1 MRVLKFGGTSVA
13 NAERFLR
20 VADILES
27 NARQGQVATVLSAPA
42 KITNHL
48 VAMIE
53 KTIGGQDAL
62 PNIADAERIFAELL
76 QGLAD
81 AQPAFPLAQLKAFV
95 EQEFAQIKHVLHGIS
110 LLGQCPDSVNAA
122 LICRGEKLSI
132 AIMAGLLEARGHKV
146 SVINPVEKLLAVG
159 HYLESTVDIAE
170 STRRIAA
177 SQIPADHMILMAG
190 FTAGNEKGELVV
202 LGRNGSDYS
211 AAVLAAC
218 LRADCCEIWT
228 DVDGV
233 YTCDPR
239 QVPDARLLK
248 SMSYQE
254 AMELSY
260 FGAKVLHPRTIAPIA
275 QFQIPCLIK
284 NTGNPQAP
292 GTLIGAS
299 RDEDDLPVK
308 GISNLNNMAMFNVS
322 GPGMKGMVGMAARVF
337 ATMSRAGISVVLI
350 TQSSSEYSI
359 SFCVPQSDCARAKRA
374 MEDEFYLELKEG
386 LLEPLAIMERLAII
400 SVVGDGMRT
409 LRGISAKF
417 FAALARANI
426 NIVAIAQGSSE
437 RSISVVVSNDDA
449 TTGVRVT
456 HQMLFNTDQVIEV
469 FVIGVGGVGGALLEQ
484 IKRQQGWLKNKHIDL
499 RVCGVANSQ
508 ALLTSVHGLN
518 LENWSA
524 ELAEAKEPF
533 NLGRLIRLVKEYHL
547 LNPVIVDCTSSQAV
561 ADQYAD
567 FLREGFHVGYTP
579 ANGTV
584 DTTTYK
590 NDTTTGVEVT
600 NQLDQANGG
609 FQYLSRSD
617 WTGTWPTTDGE
628 VSDQISTWGNPINGT
643 DANGNPA
650 SYTYYKTI
658 SSEDLAKLD
667 SFDSLNTTDP
677 STLTDELVYGK
688 DNGLGL
694 INMRGLDYNDPK
706 WNDLL
711 DQLTPSDYQTLI
723 TQSGYGTAAIKSVD
737 KLSTTDRDAAT
748 GLVNYGVDASGN
760 FYFKGNITH
769 CGVIVLAQTYND
781 DLATHYGENIGDES
795 YYLDVDG
802 WYAPAV
808 NMHRTAF
815 SGRNSEYYSED
826 PFIGGH
832 IASLECEGVASRGM
846 YVFVKHYAINDQE
859 DHRGDREGQYSIA
872 TFLNEQAAREIYLK
886 PFEMCVKSDKVE
898 MNYAKDNGDGTYSN
912 ATTEIPSVTG
922 IMTSFNRVGYTWA
935 GGNYNMI
942 TGLLRNEWGF
952 HGFIITDNAN
962 TGVFMDAGQMI
973 QAGADGKLTNLPT
986 GARYTFNK
994 NDVSDYHYGREAVH
1008 NILYTI
1014 ANSKAMNG
1022 GMPGS
1027 RYLAKV
1033 EPYQKVIYAVDGV
1046 CGGLIAVL
1054 VILTIFRFRK
1064 KKEDNIKTV

>member
-27 NARQGQVATVLSAPA
+27 NASQGQVATVLSAPA

-62 PNIADAERIFAELL
+62 PNITDAERIFAELL

-81 AQPAFPLAQLKAFV
+81 AQPGFPLERLAATV

-110 LLGQCPDSVNAA
+110 LLGQCPDGVNAA

-146 SVINPVEKLLAVG
+146 SVIDPVEKLLAVG

-190 FTAGNEKGELVV
+190 FTAGNDKGELVV

-248 SMSYQE
+248 TMSYQE

-299 RDEDDLPVK
+299 SDEDALPVK

-359 SFCVPQSDCARAKRA
+359 SFCVPQSDCVRAKRA

-386 LLEPLAIMERLAII
+386 LLEPLSIMERLAII

-437 RSISVVVSNDDA
+437 RSISVVVNNDDA
-449 TTGVRVT
+449 TTGVRVV

-469 FVIGVGGVGGALLEQ
+469 FVIGVGGVGAALLEQ
-484 IKRQQGWLKNKHIDL
+484 LKRQRGWLKNKHIDL
-499 RVCGVANSQ
+499 RVCGVANSR
-508 ALLTSVHGLN
+508 ALLTSVHGLD
-518 LENWSA
+518 LENWQGA
-524 ELAEAKEPF
+524 LAEAKEPF
-533 NLGRLIRLVKEYHL
+533 DIERLTRLVKEYHL

-567 FLREGFHVGYTP
+567 FLREGFHMVTPNKKANTSSMDYYHELRQAAAGSRRKFLYDTNVGAGLPVIENLQNLLNAGDELQRFSGILSGSLSFIFGKLDEGMSLSEATRTAREMGFTEPDPRDDLSGMDVARKLLILARETGRQLELSDIQVESVLP
-579 ANGTV
+579 AHFDDGG
-584 DTTTYK
+584 DTESFMAR
-590 NDTTTGVEVT
+590 VA
-600 NQLDQANGG
+600 QLD
-609 FQYLSRSD
+609 
-617 WTGTWPTTDGE
+617 
-628 VSDQISTWGNPINGT
+628 
-643 DANGNPA
+643 
-650 SYTYYKTI
+650 
-658 SSEDLAKLD
+658 
-667 SFDSLNTTDP
+667 
-677 STLTDELVYGK
+677 DEFSAR
-688 DNGLGL
+688 
-694 INMRGLDYNDPK
+694 IAR
-706 WNDLL
+706 
-711 DQLTPSDYQTLI
+711 
-723 TQSGYGTAAIKSVD
+723 A
-737 KLSTTDRDAAT
+737 RDA
-748 GLVNYGVDASGN
+748 GKVLRYV
-760 FYFKGNITH
+760 GNI
-769 CGVIVLAQTYND
+769 
-781 DLATHYGENIGDES
+781 EE
-795 YYLDVDG
+795 
-802 WYAPAV
+802 
-808 NMHRTAF
+808 
-815 SGRNSEYYSED
+815 
-826 PFIGGH
+826 
-832 IASLECEGVASRGM
+832 
-846 YVFVKHYAINDQE
+846 
-859 DHRGDREGQYSIA
+859 
-872 TFLNEQAAREIYLK
+872 
-886 PFEMCVKSDKVE
+886 
-898 MNYAKDNGDGTYSN
+898 
-912 ATTEIPSVTG
+912 
-922 IMTSFNRVGYTWA
+922 
-935 GGNYNMI
+935 
-942 TGLLRNEWGF
+942 
-952 HGFIITDNAN
+952 
-962 TGVFMDAGQMI
+962 
-973 QAGADGKLTNLPT
+973 
-986 GARYTFNK
+986 
-994 NDVSDYHYGREAVH
+994 
-1008 NILYTI
+1008 
-1014 ANSKAMNG
+1014 
-1022 GMPGS
+1022 
-1027 RYLAKV
+1027 
-1033 EPYQKVIYAVDGV
+1033 DGV
-1046 CGGLIAVL
+1046 CRVKIAEVDDSDPLYKVKNGENALAFYSHYYQPLPLVL
-1054 VILTIFRFRK
+1054 RGYGAGNDVTAAGVFADLLRTLSWK
-1064 KKEDNIKTV
+1064 LGV